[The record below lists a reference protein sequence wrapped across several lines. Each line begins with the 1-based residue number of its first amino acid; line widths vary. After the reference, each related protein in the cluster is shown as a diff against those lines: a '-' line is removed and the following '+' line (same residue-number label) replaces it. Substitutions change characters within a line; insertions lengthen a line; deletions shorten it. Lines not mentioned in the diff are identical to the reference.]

1 METTVNLINGITE
14 KIISCSFKVL
24 NVLGI
29 GFTSKQP
36 EWHCALLLNFRTPQL
51 AIKRYA
57 HPNLAKERQ
66 VSRVYLCKYVCTV

>member
-36 EWHCALLLNFRTPQL
+36 EWHCAC
-51 AIKRYA
+51 Y
-57 HPNLAKERQ
+57 
-66 VSRVYLCKYVCTV
+66 